1 MVVIAHRLRTIGSRT
16 AATVRHG
23 LMHIR
28 QSIAESRLN
37 KVQLESELYRG
48 CYGLRS
54 KTDDDLPI
62 VR

>member
-1 MVVIAHRLRTIGSRT
+1 MAVTAHMLRTIGSQT
-16 AATVRHG
+16 VATVRHA
-23 LMHIR
+23 LTHVR

-48 CYGLRS
+48 CYRLRS

-62 VR
+62 IR